1 MFEIDKVK
9 AKIRVKKMLT
19 FEHTYVVLTTN
30 SLKSK
35 ILNGFLF
42 LALTFVGICLQI
54 LCLAHKALAQLVAS
68 LLC

>member
-30 SLKSK
+30 SLKLK

-42 LALTFVGICLQI
+42 FALTFVGICLQI
-54 LCLAHKALAQLVAS
+54 LCN
-68 LLC
+68 